1 MKMVDSAD
9 FMASGPDGQVDM
21 LGGGEFMAPEA
32 AVMGR
37 GDAPAV
43 GGVGAVLRSPVESLV
58 TARRQVG
65 ELRLV
70 APEPSASAD
79 EVPVMA
85 SPSPAGSVPVATRIA
100 TSESISPPETKS
112 RRNRRRK
119 AQAEVVVRRP
129 EEWVLDPGE
138 FTQIPDRA
146 YQELWFE
153 LRTWTWKS
161 LAIVPTISG
170 GSELDVAEK
179 LVVVG
184 VSNSNRRMSLIS
196 AEGASIADTDR
207 VIAMIRAAEAR
218 GDRVI
223 VCTDSIQDNPSAAPI
238 IRAVN
243 GAVLSVRLGQ
253 SEKATIERTIST
265 IHRNRII
272 GVITR
277 RSK

>member
-1 MKMVDSAD
+1 MITRMVDSAD
-9 FMASGPDGQVDM
+9 FMMSEPDDQVSTLDDAHSEALFARSLASV
-21 LGGGEFMAPEA
+21 APAEMSVEASTIIAPAA
-32 AVMGR
+32 AVER
-37 GDAPAV
+37 GPEMPSPTAPA
-43 GGVGAVLRSPVESLV
+43 G
-58 TARRQVG
+58 
-65 ELRLV
+65 
-70 APEPSASAD
+70 
-79 EVPVMA
+79 
-85 SPSPAGSVPVATRIA
+85 VPVAVRKGA
-100 TSESISPPETKS
+100 SVAEKPRRLGRRRRPQPET
-112 RRNRRRK
+112 
-119 AQAEVVVRRP
+119 VVRKP
-129 EEWVLDPGE
+129 EEWVLDPGD
-138 FTQIPDRA
+138 FTQLPERA

-161 LAIVPTISG
+161 LAVVPTVSG

-196 AEGASIADTDR
+196 AEGASVADTDR

-223 VCTDSIQDNPSAAPI
+223 VCTDSIHDNPAAAPI

-243 GAVLSVRLGQ
+243 GAVLSVRLGR
-253 SEKATIERTIST
+253 SEKAAVERTIAT

-277 RSK
+277 RAR

>member
-1 MKMVDSAD
+1 MITRMVDSAD
-9 FMASGPDGQVDM
+9 FMRSEPDDQVSTLD
-21 LGGGEFMAPEA
+21 
-32 AVMGR
+32 
-37 GDAPAV
+37 DAPSEGLFA
-43 GGVGAVLRSPVESLV
+43 RSLASVAPAEMRV
-58 TARRQVG
+58 TASTII
-65 ELRLV
+65 
-70 APEPSASAD
+70 APAAAIERGP
-79 EVPVMA
+79 EM
-85 SPSPAGSVPVATRIA
+85 PSPTAPAGVPVAVRNGA
-100 TSESISPPETKS
+100 SVPEKPRRLGRRRRPQPET
-112 RRNRRRK
+112 
-119 AQAEVVVRRP
+119 VVRKP
-129 EEWVLDPGE
+129 EEWVLDPGD
-138 FTQIPDRA
+138 FTQLPERA

-161 LAIVPTISG
+161 LAVVPTVSG

-196 AEGASIADTDR
+196 AEGASVADTDR

-223 VCTDSIQDNPSAAPI
+223 VCTDSIHDNPAAAPI

-243 GAVLSVRLGQ
+243 GAVLSVRLGR
-253 SEKATIERTIST
+253 SEKAAVERTIAT

-277 RSK
+277 RAR